1 MTRTARLARGLGA
14 LLVLATL
21 TGGVP
26 WALCHYIGWPLPSAL
41 PSWAQIQ
48 AGLSAQGVP
57 DQVLLKALAVV
68 VWVGWAVLVTAVVS
82 EAIAAARGRA
92 APTIQ
97 AAGALQPLAAH
108 LVAAVALAA
117 VALLPRPAPAGHVSL
132 ASALPVRPASTVSL
146 QLTAATGLASANH
159 ASKPGAATPATH
171 PYVVQRRD
179 TLWGIADR
187 QLGDPLR
194 WSQIYALNRDRAMPD
209 GRVFDDPNRIWPG
222 WTLQLPA
229 DAPPAATTYPAAPV
243 PPPAARHPAPRAP
256 TPAVPR
262 PTPAPAG
269 PASDQGPDASP
280 SAHLPAAAQ
289 HPGPVVVSPVE
300 LPSGSVV
307 GGSFAAGVA
316 AALLLGRLRRR
327 HAYHPRPP
335 QPGRC
340 VTPPDLGPTLR
351 RLAAAARLPAH
362 EEDAGCDAPQRM
374 AVSLPS
380 DDPARREQ
388 PDLIE
393 VATRAGDSVSLTLT
407 ELGGVALT
415 GPGSDDVA
423 RAWLTAVLV
432 RAGPLAAEILITAA
446 ARDRLLP
453 DLPEASGLRVVADSE
468 ALLRHL
474 EVETVARTRPL
485 TDTDINT
492 DTDIDDVVA
501 YRRAHPYEPLPTLIA
516 VTDTVSPEQAGRWQT
531 TLNTG
536 TRLGLGA
543 LILAPDGAAATH
555 VDVRADRTAAVD
567 GPARIAGRLA
577 GARLFAMTASEATD
591 VLAALTDSERR
602 PSGGNFDDLDHQH
615 GEDAGRRSQ
624 TGLIVPTQAPDA
636 LDEPSTEP
644 WPLPVTTPTRTHDS
658 PPRSTGDPAPK
669 AADKPPT
676 VAPITVRLLGA
687 YLITVDGQPVSTGL
701 RTVAK
706 ELLAWYLLRPDGA
719 TVEAAV
725 DALWPDTDPKQVHR
739 QFWLAASNLRTRLRS
754 TDRPD
759 VKVLL
764 QAGEVYRPQ
773 ADTISCDL
781 WDFQAALGHAARAAD
796 DTAARAALQ
805 VAVDAYRG
813 DFAGTADYLWAESVR
828 RDLHRRAL
836 DAHLRLAE
844 LDQRLHQP
852 EAALVVLE
860 KAVALD
866 GIAEEPYRRLMT
878 AQARLERSDAVK
890 ATWRALQRRLADLDL
905 DPEPATLRLYRSLTA
920 DPAPPVGRHE
930 PATRAASR

>member
-1 MTRTARLARGLGA
+1 MTRTARLTRGLGA
-14 LLVLATL
+14 LLVLGAL

-26 WALCHYIGWPLPSAL
+26 WALCHYIGWPLPRAV

-48 AGLSAQGVP
+48 AGLSAQGIP
-57 DQVLLKALAVV
+57 DLVLLKALAIV
-68 VWVGWAVLVTAVVS
+68 VWAGWAVLVTAVLS

-92 APTIQ
+92 APTIR

-108 LVAAVALAA
+108 LVAAVALAVLA
-117 VALLPRPAPAGHVSL
+117 LPRPGPAPAGQVSL
-132 ASALPVRPASTVSL
+132 AAVLPVRPAATISL
-146 QLTAATGLASANH
+146 QLTDTNPPSSANH
-159 ASKPGAATPATH
+159 ASKPGAATPATR

-194 WSQIYALNRDRAMPD
+194 WSQIYALNQGRTMPD
-209 GRVFDDPNRIWPG
+209 GRVFDDANRIWPG

-229 DAPPAATTYPAAPV
+229 DAPPAATTDPAAPV

-269 PASDQGPDASP
+269 QASNQGPDGSP
-280 SAHLPAAAQ
+280 SAHPPAAAQ
-289 HPGPVVVSPVE
+289 HLGSVVVSPVE

-327 HAYHPRPP
+327 HAYHSRPP

-340 VTPPDLGPTLR
+340 VTPPDLGSTLR
-351 RLAAAARLPAH
+351 RLAAGHPTANG
-362 EEDAGCDAPQRM
+362 EGGEDIPPLRAV
-374 AVSLPS
+374 VSLPS

-393 VATRAGDSVSLTLT
+393 VATRAGEPVSLTLT

-415 GPGSDDVA
+415 GSGADGVA

-453 DLPEASGLRVVADSE
+453 DLPEASGLRVLPDSD

-474 EVETVARTRPL
+474 EVETVARTRQV
-485 TDTDINT
+485 TDT

-516 VTDTVSPEQAGRWQT
+516 VTGTVPPDQAGRWQT

-543 LILAPDGAAATH
+543 LILAPGGAAATH

-567 GPARIAGRLA
+567 GPARITGRLA
-577 GARLFAMTASEATD
+577 DARLFAMTASEATD

-602 PSGGNFDDLDHQH
+602 PSSEDFDNLDHNP

-624 TGLIVPTQAPDA
+624 TGPIVLTQEPDA

-644 WPLPVTTPTRTHDS
+644 WPEPVTAPTRTQDS
-658 PPRSTGDPAPK
+658 PSRFTGAPAPE
-669 AADKPPT
+669 AADEAAT
-676 VAPITVRLLGA
+676 VTPITVRLLGP

-725 DALWPDTDPKQVHR
+725 DALWPDTDPKNIHR

-773 ADTISCDL
+773 ADVIGCDL
-781 WDFQAALGHAARAAD
+781 WDFQAALGRAARAAD
-796 DTAARAALQ
+796 DTTVHAALER
-805 VAVDAYRG
+805 AVDAYRG
-813 DFAGTADYLWAESVR
+813 DFAGTTDYLWAEPVR

-836 DAHLRLAE
+836 DAHLRLAQ
-844 LDQRLHQP
+844 LDEHLGNPQ
-852 EAALVVLE
+852 AALVVLE
-860 KAVALD
+860 KAITLD
-866 GIAEEPYRRLMT
+866 GIAEEPYRRLMVV
-878 AQARLERSDAVK
+878 QGRLGRLDAVR
-890 ATWRALQRRLADLDL
+890 ATWRAMQRRLADLDI
-905 DPEPATLRLYRSLTA
+905 DPEPRTLHLYRTLIAQIGGAGS
-920 DPAPPVGRHE
+920 DRHLVAHRN
-930 PATRAASR
+930 PHG

>member
-14 LLVLATL
+14 LLVLAAL
-21 TGGVP
+21 AGGVP
-26 WALCHYIGWPLPSAL
+26 WALCHYIGWPLPRAV

-48 AGLSAQGVP
+48 AGLSAQGIP
-57 DQVLLKALAVV
+57 DLVLLKALAIV
-68 VWVGWAVLVTAVVS
+68 VWAGWAVLVTAVLS

-92 APTIQ
+92 APTIR

-108 LVAAVALAA
+108 LVAAVALAVLA
-117 VALLPRPAPAGHVSL
+117 LPRPGPAPAGQVSL
-132 ASALPVRPASTVSL
+132 AAVLPVRPAATISL
-146 QLTAATGLASANH
+146 QLTDTNPPASANH
-159 ASKPGAATPATH
+159 ASKPGAATPATR

-194 WSQIYALNRDRAMPD
+194 WSQIYALNRDRTMPD
-209 GRVFDDPNRIWPG
+209 GRVFNDPNRIWPG
-222 WTLQLPA
+222 WTLHLPA
-229 DAPPAATTYPAAPV
+229 VTPPASTTAPAPHV
-243 PPPAARHPAPRAP
+243 PPPVARHPAPPVPAP
-256 TPAVPR
+256 AASR
-262 PTPAPAG
+262 PTPAPARQ
-269 PASDQGPDASP
+269 ASDQAPDASP
-280 SAHLPAAAQ
+280 SAHAPAAAQ

-307 GGSFAAGVA
+307 GGSFAAGVG

-340 VTPPDLGPTLR
+340 AAPPDLGSTLR
-351 RLAAAARLPAH
+351 RLAAGHPTANG
-362 EEDAGCDAPQRM
+362 EDGEDIPPPRAV
-374 AVSLPS
+374 VSLPS

-393 VATRAGDSVSLTLT
+393 VATRAGEPVSLTLT

-415 GPGSDDVA
+415 GSDADGVA

-453 DLPEASGLRVVADSE
+453 DLPEASGLRVLPDSV

-474 EVETVARTRPL
+474 EVETVARTRQL
-485 TDTDINT
+485 T

-516 VTDTVSPEQAGRWQT
+516 VTDTVPPDQAGRWQT

-543 LILAPDGAAATH
+543 LILAPSDAAATH
-555 VDVRADRTAAVD
+555 IDVRADRTAAVD
-567 GPARIAGRLA
+567 GPARITGRLA
-577 GARLFAMTASEATD
+577 DARLFAMTASEASD

-602 PSGGNFDDLDHQH
+602 PSSGNFDDLDHQH

-624 TGLIVPTQAPDA
+624 TGPIVVAQAPDA
-636 LDEPSTEP
+636 LDEPSSEP
-644 WPLPVTTPTRTHDS
+644 WPEPVTAPTRTQDS

-669 AADKPPT
+669 AADEPAT
-676 VAPITVRLLGA
+676 VAPITVRLLGP

-725 DALWPDTDPKQVHR
+725 DALWPDTDPKNIHR

-813 DFAGTADYLWAESVR
+813 DFAGTADYLWAEPVR

-844 LDQRLHQP
+844 LDQRLGNPQG
-852 EAALVVLE
+852 ALAVLE

-878 AQARLERSDAVK
+878 AQARLERPDAVK

-920 DPAPPVGRHE
+920 DPAPPVRRHE
-930 PATRAASR
+930 PAT